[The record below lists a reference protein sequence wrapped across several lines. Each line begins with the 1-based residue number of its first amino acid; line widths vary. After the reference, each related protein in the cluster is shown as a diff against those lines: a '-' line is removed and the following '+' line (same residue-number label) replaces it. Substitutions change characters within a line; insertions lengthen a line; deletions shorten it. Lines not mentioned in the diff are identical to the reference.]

1 MVVTKC
7 VPPQPYR
14 RAPRQRLALPPISQ
28 EEVGVD
34 STIKTW
40 PTDRAQLQVAYVSQT
55 GSVYSVFLANTF
67 LLRAF
72 ATLGLSHTVRGHC
85 PLTDHHPHTSS
96 RPMTQ
101 DTHPFAWNSPLSHAP
116 RPNQV
121 RARRTRCRSLQHVHT
136 TDLEDYATP
145 GIYWWESPG
154 ETRWTVLLP
163 SLPASVEGH
172 CASQVATPRGL
183 AAWHSLEPGRGRMNC
198 QLVCAKLYFCPHNPV
213 QGGRWPGG
221 FTKCSVTISV
231 VSKRFL
237 GPSPVR
243 LRRGRIP
250 KCGKDKVSRIL
261 PWRHKVEILTWPIT
275 VCPIIP

>member
-1 MVVTKC
+1 
-7 VPPQPYR
+7 
-14 RAPRQRLALPPISQ
+14 
-28 EEVGVD
+28 
-34 STIKTW
+34 
-40 PTDRAQLQVAYVSQT
+40 
-55 GSVYSVFLANTF
+55 
-67 LLRAF
+67 
-72 ATLGLSHTVRGHC
+72 
-85 PLTDHHPHTSS
+85 
-96 RPMTQ
+96 MTQ

-145 GIYWWESPG
+145 GIYWWESSG

-163 SLPASVEGH
+163 SLPASVKGH

-213 QGGRWPGG
+213 QGERWPGG

-250 KCGKDKVSRIL
+250 ECGRNKVSRIL
-261 PWRHKVEILTWPIT
+261 SFEDTSLATQSWDLDLAHHRLSYHPIRGQYLRLRMQSTRCCRQTTSHQT
-275 VCPIIP
+275 VFRG